1 MLYFM
6 TQMLL
11 SDVVVFF
18 SVTVAFEAGSPGNQ
32 AGLKL
37 AVFEDDLR
45 LLILLLFPP
54 SLGGL
59 RAMYCVGPSSV
70 SNRPQV
76 SVH

>member
-1 MLYFM
+1 
-6 TQMLL
+6 MLL
-11 SDVVVFF
+11 SDVVVFCFFFFF

-54 SLGGL
+54 SLGG
-59 RAMYCVGPSSV
+59 
-70 SNRPQV
+70 
-76 SVH
+76 

>member
-1 MLYFM
+1 
-6 TQMLL
+6 MLL
-11 SDVVVFF
+11 SDVVVFCFFFF

-54 SLGGL
+54 SLGG
-59 RAMYCVGPSSV
+59 
-70 SNRPQV
+70 
-76 SVH
+76 